1 MAFFKSVAE
10 FFQRLERFFL
20 YVIIIFLITLIAW
33 PGWFSSDDGDGAGTD
48 GKPPATPKEIIDQ
61 IRQHHERNSV
71 QLGEMERQLGEQ
83 FTKIDTELE
92 QGRRRAEALQTTVAA
107 IQGRLVGIEPRVA
120 RAICDQLKPEFC
132 SRGINRAPSALLV
145 ESNFTLLFE
154 NARLD
159 ENGVV
164 SEQSVGIRLTPA
176 QQRRLDAIARAFR
189 PCNDGGQVRF
199 SIHGS
204 SSTAEFQARQAEREE
219 PLPETDDYNLA
230 TARLRAQVVADY
242 LSEREFTA
250 EPVEISPDLD
260 AMARPYVDDA
270 VSGETDQEGLNRS
283 VFIEVVSAGACG
295 QTTR

>member
-1 MAFFKSVAE
+1 MFLLAAVIAWLIVFSNDGDEGSGTDDDKHDKPPVTNGAELVALE
-10 FFQRLERFFL
+10 KRLGERF
-20 YVIIIFLITLIAW
+20 
-33 PGWFSSDDGDGAGTD
+33 
-48 GKPPATPKEIIDQ
+48 K
-61 IRQHHERNSV
+61 R
-71 QLGEMERQLGEQ
+71 
-83 FTKIDTELE
+83 IDTELE
-92 QGRRRAEALQTTVAA
+92 KDRERTETVQKAVA
-107 IQGRLVGIEPRVA
+107 DIQKALVGIEPRVA
-120 RAICDQLKPEFC
+120 QAICDRLKPELC
-132 SRGINRAPSALLV
+132 TRGINRAPSALLV

-250 EPVEISPDLD
+250 KPVEISPDLD

-295 QTTR
+295 QSAQ